1 MAEHNGISFEELAQ
15 LVNEQT
21 QQVQAKI
28 KSMKDRGDDIS
39 IGEMFEM
46 QMLMNMLSQLSEMS
60 TQVVA
65 ASHGAMGRD
74 ALRFS
79 P

>member
-65 ASHGAMGRD
+65 ASHGAIISVARNIK
-74 ALRFS
+74 
-79 P
+79 

>member
-1 MAEHNGISFEELAQ
+1 MALNEWISFEELAQ

-21 QQVQAKI
+21 KQVKDKI
-28 KSMKDRGDDIS
+28 RDMQSRGDEIS
-39 IGEMFEM
+39 IGDMFDM

-65 ASHGAMGRD
+65 AANQSIIQIARNIK
-74 ALRFS
+74 
-79 P
+79 